1 MTKLSNNARNCLSFS
16 MAFWL
21 GRDDYFKSIWSEI
34 SNGDL
39 RPSNWRKF
47 VEDPRLLAEA
57 TGAFSRISE
66 GSRNLFG
73 LYAPLQPED
82 FIDGIFGG
90 ETFVFLPIGAGIVSL
105 TETNGSALEAVA
117 TDVGINQNAVQLFL
131 KLACVFGFLI
141 ISDGKLL
148 ISKVTTAENGQIPLE
163 LDFETFRTIIQA

>member
-1 MTKLSNNARNCLSFS
+1 MSSVAKWFTKDIS
-16 MAFWL
+16 
-21 GRDDYFKSIWSEI
+21 KSTHWSEI

-66 GSRNLFG
+66 GSRNFFG
-73 LYAPLQPED
+73 LYAPFQSED

-90 ETFVFLPIGAGIVSL
+90 ETYVFLPIGAGIVSL

-117 TDVGINQNAVQLFL
+117 THVGINQNAVQLFL

-141 ISDGKLL
+141 ISCGKLL
-148 ISKVTTAENGQIPLE
+148 ISKVTTAEDCQIPLE